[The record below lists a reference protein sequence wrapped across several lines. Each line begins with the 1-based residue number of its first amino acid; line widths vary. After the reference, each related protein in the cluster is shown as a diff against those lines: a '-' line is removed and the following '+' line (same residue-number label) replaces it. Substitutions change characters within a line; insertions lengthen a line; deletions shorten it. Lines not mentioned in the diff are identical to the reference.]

1 MYIAWL
7 SFFQVC
13 WQNSYNPIIFFQAM
27 PGCISFRDAPL
38 EHEEQMQIMFDAI
51 SVMNETSF
59 VPSTNGGECEGADV
73 VGGVDNNEG
82 QEEEQPPIIPND
94 GPTSAK
100 RAATSS
106 LKGKKKKTYRDQC
119 MKRLVDAYEKKYER
133 SNNSATSKVVD
144 SVREEIGNM
153 LDQVIKDWSE
163 EGSDEH
169 YYATQLLIKKEYRDV
184 FITLKTSNGR
194 LNWLRRAWA
203 NSKKN

>member
-1 MYIAWL
+1 MT
-7 SFFQVC
+7 
-13 WQNSYNPIIFFQAM
+13 
-27 PGCISFRDAPL
+27 GCISFRDAPL

-59 VPSTNGGECEGADV
+59 VPSTNGGECEGADA

-94 GPTSAK
+94 RPTSAK

-106 LKGKKKKTYRDQC
+106 LKGKKKTYRDQC
-119 MKRLVDAYEKKYER
+119 MKHLVDAYEKKSER
-133 SNNSATSKVVD
+133 SNNSATSKAVD